1 VRERAKIAGIKLRSE
16 TAGNLPKLRADER
29 SIKQILLNLLSN
41 AIKFTP
47 TGGEVTIFAGSDEEG
62 GISLVVR
69 DDGVGMAEA
78 EMLAAME
85 PFSQADPSLS
95 RGQEGFGLGL
105 PLTRHLVELHGGT
118 VTLSS
123 RQGEGTT
130 VWVTFPTER
139 IISSDETAEVEAEEE
154 GRREVR

>member
-1 VRERAKIAGIKLRSE
+1 MKPWNPNIQVQAEPFDAAHDSQLL
-16 TAGNLPKLRADER
+16 TAGRNDVGALVT
-29 SIKQILLNLLSN
+29 
-41 AIKFTP
+41 FT
-47 TGGEVTIFAGSDEEG
+47 GLCRDEG
-62 GISLVVR
+62 GRLAALELEHYP
-69 DDGVGMAEA
+69 GMAEA

-130 VWVTFPTER
+130 VWVTFPSER
-139 IISSDETAEVEAEEE
+139 IIADDEATEVEAEEEEE